1 MQEEIRIVLL
11 NAGNV
16 ELFGHAIPDKIKN
29 LASESSTIV
38 LGALGPEKLTMGVA
52 IFKEYAHYLELEWIY
67 VEPGFRRMGIGSALV
82 KRMIDTIVDSQ
93 YFMGIIADYV
103 KDDNRQLDAM
113 LDSLAFE
120 KEQQDWSSYSFRL
133 SDAYQIAKYDPQ
145 KMERQRIKGICKI
158 SDCSDTMKKHFSF
171 MLSQSEELNFISFP
185 IKWKDYD
192 DMLSC
197 VHVDKGEIS
206 SVLLMENMNER
217 INISFAY
224 AKNNPYI
231 FPYMLGY
238 SFGMAVT
245 HYVGSNPL
253 ITVTVFEKNTENLL
267 LRLVPGAKNNSV
279 THAQK
284 NR

>member
-1 MQEEIRIVLL
+1 MQEEIKLIVLNSEGL
-11 NAGNV
+11 QQFAH
-16 ELFGHAIPDKIKN
+16 LIPDKLKDT
-29 LASESSTIV
+29 ASKSDSIV

-52 IFKEYAHYLELEWIY
+52 IFREYSHYMELVWIY
-67 VEPGFRRMGIGSALV
+67 VEPRFRRMGIGSALV

-113 LDSLAFE
+113 LDSLAFA

-133 SDAYQIAKYDPQ
+133 SDAYQLVKYDPQ

-158 SDCSDTMKKHFSF
+158 SDCSDTMKKHFSY
-171 MLSQSEELNFISFP
+171 MLSQSDELNFISCP

-197 VHVDKGEIS
+197 VHVDNGEIS

-245 HYVGSNPL
+245 HYVGNNPL

-267 LRLVPGAKNNSV
+267 LRLVPVAKNNSV

>member
-1 MQEEIRIVLL
+1 MQEEIKLIVLNSEGL
-11 NAGNV
+11 QQFAH
-16 ELFGHAIPDKIKN
+16 LIPDKLKDT
-29 LASESSTIV
+29 ASKSDSIV
-38 LGALGPEKLTMGVA
+38 FGALGPEKVTMGVA
-52 IFKEYAHYLELEWIY
+52 IFREYSHYMELVWIY
-67 VEPGFRRMGIGSALV
+67 VEPRFRRMGIGSALV

-113 LDSLAFE
+113 LDSLAFA

-133 SDAYQIAKYDPQ
+133 SDAYQLAKYDPQ

-158 SDCSDTMKKHFSF
+158 SDCSDTMKKHFSY
-171 MLSQSEELNFISFP
+171 MLSQSDELNFISCP
-185 IKWKDYD
+185 IKWNDYD

-197 VHVDKGEIS
+197 VHVDKGVIS

-245 HYVGSNPL
+245 HYAGSNPL

-267 LRLVPGAKNNSV
+267 LRLVPVAKNNSV